1 MNPVKS
7 QSQLQILTPLL
18 QGFNDGLAI
27 SLIYPE
33 NTQVLSPVILV
44 KLKKDLIKQKD
55 LKTLLKV
62 LGNIIQEKKLGNLQ
76 YYFIHADD
84 GQNIFINHFQN
95 IIGFSFTEMN
105 VPNIQSLMEAIYK
118 NRNKSSSQITLF
130 NLNLEEKNLRQ
141 INPNKNPIISPSLLR
156 QIKILKEFEVSINPK
171 KPRIFLLNI
180 AF

>member
-1 MNPVKS
+1 
-7 QSQLQILTPLL
+7 
-18 QGFNDGLAI
+18 
-27 SLIYPE
+27 
-33 NTQVLSPVILV
+33 
-44 KLKKDLIKQKD
+44 
-55 LKTLLKV
+55 
-62 LGNIIQEKKLGNLQ
+62 
-76 YYFIHADD
+76 
-84 GQNIFINHFQN
+84 
-95 IIGFSFTEMN
+95 MN